1 MAQLQII
8 SGSALSGL
16 GTALSSATLDVQSN
30 PTKNNVQITNTS
42 TTTQYITIEQIDK
55 TEDPLFVDTMKVNS
69 FTADA
74 ADGVPSV
81 QAGLF
86 NITSPSVNGGDYVG
100 WSVGLHEF
108 RFYAER
114 PLTSADAIEYLSKD
128 NDRRLYKFYWL
139 WDSDGPTRA
148 GNLIEK
154 INDVQVD
161 RMQEFNAF
169 YKSVS
174 FINIQPDEK
183 STAFNGMDIYHS
195 GSTGIRVAASM
206 NAAGRNPYPQSGAQG
221 LNSDITPYVPFVT
234 TPYSVGFL
242 IPPNTNDLTSQTMQ
256 IFFGTTS
263 GTVNTNKFRI
273 RAASGLDTTVVTVF
287 DNS

>member
-1 MAQLQII
+1 MAQLQTI

-16 GTALSSATLDVQSN
+16 GTALSSATLDVQTN

-42 TTTQYITIEQIDK
+42 TTTQYVTIEQIDK
-55 TEDPLFVDTMKVNS
+55 TEDPLFVDTMKINP
-69 FTADA
+69 FTVDL
-74 ADGVPSV
+74 ADGTPSV

-100 WSVGLHEF
+100 WSVGPHEF

-114 PLTSADAIEYLSKD
+114 PIESADAIEYLSKD
-128 NDRRLYKFYWL
+128 NDRRLYKFYWE
-139 WDSDGPTRA
+139 WDTDGPTRA
-148 GNLIEK
+148 GNLIAK
-154 INDVQVD
+154 INAVQVD

-169 YKSVS
+169 YKTLS
-174 FINIQPDEK
+174 FVNIQPDEK
-183 STAFNGMDIYHS
+183 SIVFNEMNIYHS
-195 GSTGIRVAASM
+195 GSTGIRVATSI
-206 NAAGRNPYPQSGAQG
+206 NSSGKNPYPQSGAQG
-221 LNSDITPYVPFVT
+221 LNSDITPYIPFVT
-234 TPYSVGFL
+234 TPYSVDFL
-242 IPPNTNDLTSQTMQ
+242 IPPNTSDLTSNTLV